1 MKNNRRQRNII
12 ILISAVLLIALIGF
26 IIFSAVNNAVNTN
39 RHNDGTTI
47 IKDNVS
53 VITDDMDKGNQP
65 IKVTDDEL
73 VFNTDPGYA
82 KGEVIV
88 AGIINTAPSGF
99 IRKVV
104 ETTKEGNQ
112 YIVKTEYGVLTD
124 VFEKAHIVK
133 TFALTDN
140 GAVEIDP
147 NSINKLETASATQ
160 GDPRFAYI
168 ACRVSNTNVGQ
179 ANALS
184 LLDNDTEYQ
193 FAAEFNNDLTGEISV
208 EGEVGFSVWVEVE
221 IDINFENVVFGI
233 VAHNAVGGE
242 FSIDCDAEANKNF
255 EKDIFSTPLP
265 NFQFFIGFIPV
276 VITNELKASIE
287 GQAGIEGSFSTNF
300 ELKAQNSRG
309 FRYTSELNKT
319 DEIKEDDFSS
329 DGLKWNTQ
337 ANAKGGL
344 SVGVY
349 LHLITKLYDC
359 VGADISA
366 GIEGSAEG
374 EVRVSTETSPDGLN
388 YAGSLDLAIGPKI
401 RGDIVVTIPIIDEK
415 LAEMPIFTAELEP
428 FWKKHWEFG
437 TDEETDMQQVITFPD
452 KNFEAAVREAINK
465 PTGDITYADVSGIT
479 QLDVSGEF
487 GGSDQPHVYSNI
499 KSLSGIE
506 YFTALEWLDCNTA
519 QLTELDLSNNTALT
533 YLDCRNNSLIKLNIS
548 KNTNLTELYC
558 YMNQL
563 TELDLSNNP
572 ALIKLDC
579 QENNLTKLDVSKN
592 ITLDSIDCGYNRLTE
607 LDVSNNTSLTYIGCD
622 IEYSSDWSSY
632 SPIIN
637 IIGLDESRTFI
648 GPPQG

>member
-1 MKNNRRQRNII
+1 MKKNNGLRKIVI
-12 ILISAVLLIALIGF
+12 SISAVVLLALIGF
-26 IIFSAVNNAVNTN
+26 VTFIIINGNNSI
-39 RHNDGTTI
+39 DKTTI
-47 IKDNVS
+47 IKNNVS
-53 VITDDMDKGNQP
+53 VITEDTNKGNQP
-65 IKVTDDEL
+65 INVTDDEL
-73 VFNTDPGYA
+73 VFNTDPGYP

-88 AGIINTAPSGF
+88 AGIVDSAPSGF

-104 ETTKEGNQ
+104 ETTKVGNQ
-112 YIVKTEYGVLTD
+112 YVVKTEYGELTD

-133 TFALTDN
+133 TFALTDS
-140 GAVEIDP
+140 GAEEIDP
-147 NSINKLETASATQ
+147 NSIKPVGIKAQSQDCPRYGYTA
-160 GDPRFAYI
+160 Y
-168 ACRVSNTNVGQ
+168 RVSNNKIAKDKT
-179 ANALS
+179 LS

-193 FAAEFNNDLTGEISV
+193 FAAKFNNDLTEGISV
-208 EGEVGFSVWVEVE
+208 EGEVGFSVWVEIE
-221 IDINFENVVFGI
+221 IDINFENVIFGI

-242 FSIDCDAEANKNF
+242 FSIDCDAEANKDF
-255 EKDIFSTPLP
+255 EKDIFSTPLS

-287 GQAGIEGSFSTNF
+287 GQAGIEGSISTNF
-300 ELKAQNSRG
+300 EIKAENSRG

-319 DEIKEDDFSS
+319 AEIKEDDFSS
-329 DGLKWNTQ
+329 DGLQWNTQ

-374 EVRVSTETSPDGLN
+374 KVRVSTETSPDGLN

-437 TDEETDMQQVITFPD
+437 TDEETDIQQVITFPD

-479 QLDVSGEF
+479 RLDVSGEF
-487 GGSDQPHVYSNI
+487 GGSEPFANVFRNI

-506 YFTALEWLDCNTA
+506 YLTALEWLDCNTA
-519 QLTELDLSNNTALT
+519 QLTELDLSHNTALT
-533 YLDCRNNSLIKLNIS
+533 FLDCSNNSLTKLNIS
-548 KNTNLTELYC
+548 NNSKLTELYC

-579 QENNLTKLDVSKN
+579 QENNLTRLDVSKN
-592 ITLDSIDCGYNRLTE
+592 ITLDSIDCGYNPLTE
-607 LDVSNNTSLTYIGCD
+607 LDVSNNTALTYIGCD
-622 IEYSSDWSSY
+622 IEYSSDWASY
-632 SPIIN
+632 SPTIN